1 MVFHLALEL
10 RKRDYCDL
18 PKNFYTALGYLIMSL
33 LSITSVP
40 KLESVYT
47 NRCDRRKLMGNDP
60 FITGILYID
69 STSFIPILS
78 CTAITQ
84 KCIKNSSIL
93 RSAIPSSVHS
103 QA

>member
-10 RKRDYCDL
+10 RKRDYYDL

-40 KLESVYT
+40 KLAIESVYT

-78 CTAITQ
+78 CTAITV
-84 KCIKNSSIL
+84 KVRN
-93 RSAIPSSVHS
+93 V
-103 QA
+103 